1 MELNNDKASQPVLL
15 LIPHY
20 NNPDALSKSLASI
33 GVDEPCDV
41 LVVDDGSVR
50 KIIDAAAAQ
59 AAFKGQGTL
68 RILNLPQNKG
78 IEGALNAGLAWA
90 KARGYE
96 WIARLDCGD
105 CNVSDRIARQISF
118 LEQYPDVVLLGGAA
132 SFVDQQGVE
141 QFVLRHPTEH
151 ADILAFMKKNSA
163 YIHPSVMFKL
173 AAADAVGMYPLDA
186 PAAEDY
192 AMFWA
197 IARQFKVANLPDVL
211 IRYELDPSGISL
223 GKRQVQLKSRLK
235 LQRKYFDGSPA
246 ALAGMA
252 RTAALLALPYELA
265 FKLKSKLR
273 GKKA

>member
-1 MELNNDKASQPVLL
+1 MNERTNYPALL

-20 NNPDALSKSLASI
+20 NNPEGLSKSLASI
-33 GVDEPCDV
+33 GADEPCDV

-50 KIIDAAAAQ
+50 KTIDAAAAQ
-59 AAFKGQGTL
+59 AAFKGQGIL

-105 CNVSDRIARQISF
+105 CNVSDRIARQLSF

-132 SFVDQQGVE
+132 SFVDQQGIE

-151 ADILAFMKKNSA
+151 AAILAFMKKNSA
-163 YIHPSVMFKL
+163 YIHPTVMFKL
-173 AAADAVGMYPLDA
+173 SAADAVGMYPLDA

-197 IARQFKVANLPDVL
+197 MARQFKVANLPDVL
-211 IRYELDPSGISL
+211 IRYELDPNGISL
-223 GKRQVQLKSRLK
+223 GKRQVQLKSRFK
-235 LQRKYFDGSPA
+235 LQRKYYDGSPA

-252 RTAALLALPYELA
+252 RTVALLALPYELV

-273 GKKA
+273 GNQA